1 MKRHAASKLPLKLT
15 LAVVSGLLVA
25 SCSRT
30 TGTGATECLVWQPIS
45 WSTKDTPQTI
55 EGVKLNNA
63 RRDAYCTGR

>member
-1 MKRHAASKLPLKLT
+1 MKRCGVFGRPLRLM
-15 LAVVSGLLVA
+15 LVVASGLLVA

-30 TGTGATECLVWQPIS
+30 MGIGATECLVWQPIS

-63 RRDAYCTGR
+63 RRDAYCMGR